1 MTIILDGKSLSKKI
15 IQNLHKELESMAVKP
30 KLCVIQVGEN
40 SASTI
45 YVNKK
50 HKISQEI
57 GIDSVVMRLNE
68 DITEEELLNI
78 LNDLNKD
85 STVTGILVQLPLPKH
100 INEHKIIEAIDYK
113 KDVDGFS
120 TYNIAA
126 IAQGKKPL
134 AYPCTPK
141 GIIELLKEYDVI
153 LEGANAV
160 VLGRSNIVGRP
171 LASMLLN
178 ENATVTICHS
188 KTKNLKEI
196 TKNADILISAIGK
209 PEFVKG
215 EMIKQGACVIDVG
228 INRLADGKIVGD
240 VAFDEAKQVV
250 KYITPVP
257 GGVGPMT
264 IAMLMKN
271 TVELFKKQNR

>member
-15 IQNLHKELESMAVKP
+15 IQDLRKELESMAVKP

-40 SASTI
+40 PASTI

-57 GIDSVVMRLNE
+57 GVDSVVIRLNE
-68 DITEEELLNI
+68 DITEDELLNI

-85 STVTGILVQLPLPKH
+85 LTVTGILVQLPLPKH

-126 IAQGKKPL
+126 IAQGKNPL

-141 GIIELLKEYDVI
+141 GIIELLKEYNVT

-171 LASMLLN
+171 LATMLLN
-178 ENATVTICHS
+178 ENATITICHS

-209 PEFVKG
+209 PEFVKA
-215 EMIKQGACVIDVG
+215 EMIKEGACVIDVG
-228 INRLADGKIVGD
+228 INRLQDGKIVGD
-240 VAFDEAKQVV
+240 VAFEEAKQVA

-271 TVELFKKQNR
+271 TVELFKKKL